1 MLLQAVVVE
10 PRIPRIQPWGVV
22 NTETL
27 CRISLRNCGRTHQRG
42 YSREGNRE
50 EMLDKLQ
57 MMYENARNEK
67 EREALRR
74 CLEQMN
80 QA

>member
-1 MLLQAVVVE
+1 
-10 PRIPRIQPWGVV
+10 
-22 NTETL
+22 
-27 CRISLRNCGRTHQRG
+27 
-42 YSREGNRE
+42 
-50 EMLDKLQ
+50 MLDKLQ